1 MTNIFIIY
9 HKEDNDGA
17 CSAGLLKTALEYTR
31 KNENLNIEMWGVDY
45 AMLTDFCERRTSEFD
60 AMIEKYDEIY
70 LTDMSFN
77 SIWAMNALYKH
88 AKKFVYFDHHTS
100 IIEASKTNEF
110 GKADGLR
117 DISCSAILC
126 VWKYYFGDKY
136 IPRLL
141 QELSD
146 YDSWQWVNKDYKE
159 DDIFALNI
167 GFTIKGR
174 LDPSYFSWLT
184 AQIISGNSD
193 IWAAEEADARKIG
206 MESLIRQR
214 EHCKE
219 MINEWGDLTWTVA
232 GHKACALFSQEKFSS
247 KSFISLADTD
257 IQHGIVFR
265 RKPTGDWVV
274 SAYNV
279 SDAVDFHLGLY
290 LREKWNGGGH
300 KGAAGCTLTQEQFID
315 ILTNKS
321 M

>member
-1 MTNIFIIY
+1 MTDILIIY

-17 CSAGLLKTALEYTR
+17 CSAGLIKTALEHTR
-31 KNENLNIEMWGVDY
+31 EDESLNINFWGVDY
-45 AMLTDFCERRTSEFD
+45 AMLTDFCERQTPEFD
-60 AMIEKYDEIY
+60 KMIEKYDEIY

-77 SIWAMNALYKH
+77 SLWAMNALYKN
-88 AKKFVYFDHHTS
+88 AKKFVYFDHHAS

-117 DISCSAILC
+117 DTSCSAILC
-126 VWKYYFGDKY
+126 VWKYYFGEDN
-136 IPRLL
+136 INPVL

-159 DDIFALNI
+159 DDIFSLNI
-167 GFTIKGR
+167 GFTIRGK
-174 LDPSYFSWLT
+174 LDPEYFACLT
-184 AQIISGNSD
+184 SHMINGNTAN
-193 IWAAEEADARKIG
+193 WAREEAEARQIG
-206 MESLIRQR
+206 LESLLRQR

-219 MINEWGDLTWTVA
+219 MIKEWGDLTWTVA

-247 KSFISLADTD
+247 KSFISLSDTD

-279 SDAVDFHLGLY
+279 SDDVDFHLGLY

-300 KGAAGCTLTQEQFID
+300 KGAAGCTITQEQFIN

>member
-1 MTNIFIIY
+1 MKDILIIY

-17 CSAGLLKTALEYTR
+17 CSAGLIKTFLEH
-31 KNENLNIEMWGVDY
+31 KFKPSELNIEFWGVDY
-45 AMLTDFCERRTSEFD
+45 AMLTDFYERHKNEFD
-60 AMIEKYDEIY
+60 GIIEKYDEIY

-77 SIWAMNALYKH
+77 NIEAMNELYHK
-88 AKKFVYFDHHTS
+88 AKRFVYFDHHAS
-100 IIEASKTNEF
+100 IIEASKTNDF
-110 GKADGLR
+110 GQAEGFR
-117 DISCSAILC
+117 DTNCSAILC
-126 VWKYYFGDKY
+126 VWRYFWGDDW
-136 IPRLL
+136 IPQVL

-167 GFTIKGR
+167 GFTIKGK
-174 LDPSYFSWLT
+174 LDPEYFARLT
-184 AQIISGNSD
+184 NS
-193 IWAAEEADARKIG
+193 ILHESNFYKEEEADARKVG
-206 MESLIRQR
+206 LESLLRQR

-219 MINEWGDLTWTVA
+219 MIAEWGDLTWTVA

-279 SDAVDFHLGLY
+279 SDDVDFHLGLY

-300 KGAAGCTLTQEQFID
+300 KGAAGCTISQEDFIKVLT
-315 ILTNKS
+315 TKT